1 MAPVKISHVVSFSS
15 QDPKYPVENLLNPDS
30 HKGPWLSCP
39 QDKSGQLKAELQLE
53 RVVHISYIDVGNCG
67 CAFLQIDVGR
77 SSWPLDRPFVTLL
90 PATMLM
96 SPAESKEEKNRSGV
110 RMFRADDFLA
120 PASGESWDRLRLTC
134 SQPFTRHQSFGLA
147 FLRVRS
153 SVDPVAGPVIDP
165 FAPRGSGLNQS
176 SSDMLE
182 SDPRPWLTNPSIR
195 RTFFPSTEEIPEL
208 KGLLRQLQ
216 PGPPGRAARML
227 LSAAHKAPAAS
238 VVSPKHSRGEPGPS
252 HPKSAEPRAEEQNGT
267 NGVGRRKRQKLQDQ
281 RPLSNSSSQPNRKGA
296 ARARQR
302 QHRPQTENDDG
313 VQATGHCPICT
324 GSFSIETL
332 PSHAATCGES
342 SPPEPAS
349 PSSSSSQSVLFVS
362 SPVTQPQ
369 PSWTEIVNKKLRFPP
384 TLLGAIQEGQ
394 LGLVQQLLE
403 SGTDASGAG
412 PGGPLRN
419 VEESEDRAWR
429 EALNLAIRLG
439 HEAIT
444 DVLLANIK
452 FDFRQVHEALL
463 VAVDT
468 NQPAVVRR
476 LLARLDREKG
486 RKVDTKSFSLAFFDS
501 SIDGSRFAPGV
512 TPLTLACQKDLYEIA
527 QLLMDQ
533 GHTIARP
540 HPVSC
545 ACLECSNAR
554 RYDLL
559 KFSLSR
565 INTYRGIASRAHLS
579 LASEDAM
586 LAAFQLSRELKR
598 LARKEPEFK
607 PQYIGL
613 ESLCQDYGFE
623 LLGMCRNQS
632 EVTAVLNDLG
642 EDSEPEAEGLGQAF
656 EEGIPNLARLRLAVN
671 YNQKQFVAHPICQQV
686 LSSIWCGNLA
696 GWRGSTTI
704 WKLFVAFLIFLSMP
718 FLCIGYWLAPKSRL
732 GRLLKVPVLK
742 FLLHSASYL
751 WFLIFL
757 LGESLVME
765 TQLSTFKGR
774 SQSVWE
780 TSLHMIWVTGFL
792 WFECK
797 EVWIEGLRS
806 YLLDWWNFLDVVIL
820 SLYLASFALRLLLAG
835 LAYMHCQEASNNAT
849 CHYFTAA
856 ERSEWRTEDPQFLA
870 EVLFAV
876 TSMLSFTRLA
886 YILPAHESLGTLQ
899 ISIGR
904 MIDDM
909 IRFMFILMIILTAF
923 LCGLN
928 NIYVPYQE
936 TEQLGNFNETF
947 QFLFW
952 TMFGMEE
959 HKVVDMPQ
967 FLVPEFVGRALYGIF
982 TIVMVIVLLN
992 MLIAM
997 ITNSFQKIE
1006 DDADVEWKFARS
1018 KLYLSYFREGL
1029 TLPVPFNILPS
1040 PKAAFYLLRKIFW
1053 FVCCCSSCCK
1063 AKKSDYPAIP
1073 TFTNPGAREGPGEG
1087 ERGSYR
1093 LRVIKALVQRYIETA
1108 RREFEETRRKD
1119 LGTRLTELTKTV
1131 SRLQSE
1137 VLSVQKTLAAG
1148 GAPRPPDGASILSR
1162 YITRVRNSFQNL
1174 GPPTA
1179 ETPAELTM
1187 PGIMETEVSL
1197 GAALDA
1203 IGEVE
1208 TPASGESSH
1217 ASPAHVLVHR
1227 EQEAE
1232 GAGDLPLEEGLET
1245 KGQA

>member
-1 MAPVKISHVVSFSS
+1 M
-15 QDPKYPVENLLNPDS
+15 DP
-30 HKGPWLSCP
+30 
-39 QDKSGQLKAELQLE
+39 
-53 RVVHISYIDVGNCG
+53 
-67 CAFLQIDVGR
+67 
-77 SSWPLDRPFVTLL
+77 
-90 PATMLM
+90 
-96 SPAESKEEKNRSGV
+96 
-110 RMFRADDFLA
+110 
-120 PASGESWDRLRLTC
+120 LT
-134 SQPFTRHQSFGLA
+134 P
-147 FLRVRS
+147 
-153 SVDPVAGPVIDP
+153 
-165 FAPRGSGLNQS
+165 
-176 SSDMLE
+176 
-182 SDPRPWLTNPSIR
+182 
-195 RTFFPSTEEIPEL
+195 
-208 KGLLRQLQ
+208 
-216 PGPPGRAARML
+216 
-227 LSAAHKAPAAS
+227 
-238 VVSPKHSRGEPGPS
+238 
-252 HPKSAEPRAEEQNGT
+252 
-267 NGVGRRKRQKLQDQ
+267 
-281 RPLSNSSSQPNRKGA
+281 QPN
-296 ARARQR
+296 
-302 QHRPQTENDDG
+302 
-313 VQATGHCPICT
+313 
-324 GSFSIETL
+324 
-332 PSHAATCGES
+332 
-342 SPPEPAS
+342 
-349 PSSSSSQSVLFVS
+349 
-362 SPVTQPQ
+362 
-369 PSWTEIVNKKLRFPP
+369 WTEIVNKKLKFPP
-384 TLLGAIQEGQ
+384 PLLDAIQEGR

-403 SGTDASGAG
+403 SGVEATGAG

-419 VEESEDRAWR
+419 VEEAEDRSWR

-444 DVLLANIK
+444 DILLANVK
-452 FDFRQVHEALL
+452 FDFRQIHEALL

-468 NQPAVVRR
+468 NQPAVVRH

-486 RKVDTKSFSLAFFDS
+486 RKVDTRSFSLAFFDS

-527 QLLMDQ
+527 QLLMEQ

-586 LAAFQLSRELKR
+586 LAAFQLSRELRR

-607 PQYIGL
+607 PEYIAL
-613 ESLCQDYGFE
+613 ESLSQDYGFE

-632 EVTAVLNDLG
+632 EVTAVLNDLE
-642 EDSEPEAEGLGQAF
+642 EDSETEAEGLGQAF

-671 YNQKQFVAHPICQQV
+671 YNQKRFVAHPICQQV

-704 WKLFVAFLIFLSMP
+704 WKLFVAFLIFLTMP
-718 FLCIGYWLAPKSRL
+718 FLCLGYWLAPKSRL
-732 GRLLKVPVLK
+732 GRLLKIPVLK

-765 TQLSTFKGR
+765 AQLTTFRGR

-780 TSLHMIWVTGFL
+780 TSLHMVWVIGFL

-820 SLYLASFALRLLLAG
+820 SLYLAAFALRLLMAG
-835 LAYMHCQEASNNAT
+835 LAHVHCQDAPDGAR
-849 CHYFTAA
+849 CHYFTTA
-856 ERSEWRTEDPQFLA
+856 ERSEWHTEDPQFLA

-899 ISIGR
+899 ISIGK

-909 IRFMFILMIILTAF
+909 MRFMFILMIILTAF

-936 TEQLGNFNETF
+936 TERLGNFNETF

-959 HKVVDMPQ
+959 HSVVDMPQ

-982 TIVMVIVLLN
+982 TIIMVIVLLN

-1040 PKAAFYLLRKIFW
+1040 PKAIFYLLRRIFQ
-1053 FVCCCSSCCK
+1053 FICCCCSCCK
-1063 AKKSDYPAIP
+1063 IKKPDYPPIP
-1073 TFTNPGAREGPGEG
+1073 TFANPGAGTEPGEG

-1093 LRVIKALVQRYIETA
+1093 LRVIKALVQRYIDTA

-1119 LGTRLTELTKTV
+1119 LGNRLTELTKTV

-1137 VLSVQKTLAAG
+1137 VASVKRTLAVG
-1148 GAPRPPDGASILSR
+1148 GTPRPPGGASILSH

-1174 GPPTA
+1174 GPPIP
-1179 ETPAELTM
+1179 ETPELTV
-1187 PGIMETEVSL
+1187 PETAGSQESSEIGL
-1197 GAALDA
+1197 QGAGDA
-1203 IGEVE
+1203 R
-1208 TPASGESSH
+1208 TPASGEPGPS
-1217 ASPAHVLVHR
+1217 SPAPVLVHR
-1227 EQEAE
+1227 EQESE
-1232 GAGDLPLEEGLET
+1232 GVGDLPQEEDLGSKEVF
-1245 KGQA
+1245 